1 MLPDRLLLVV
11 PSPMKIGDWVT
22 WTNGTGAGEVTA
34 FVRPMG
40 GRGVVVQVR
49 VIKTHP
55 NKLSDTSYTLP
66 YLYEDLTVV
75 PEAIA
80 KIINS

>member
-34 FVRPMG
+34 FVKNRDG
-40 GRGVVVQVR
+40 DVTVHVQ
-49 VIKTHP
+49 ITSTHP
-55 NKLSDTSYTLP
+55 NKLSDTVYTLP
-66 YLYEDLTVV
+66 FPYKVLTVV

>member
-1 MLPDRLLLVV
+1 MLPDGLLLVV
-11 PSPMKIGDWVT
+11 PNPMKIGDWVT

-34 FVRPMG
+34 FTRPMG
-40 GRGVVVQVR
+40 GQGVVVQVR
-49 VIKTHP
+49 ITAMHP
-55 NKLSDTSYTLP
+55 TLSFATTYTVP